1 MPIFAM
7 IARDGPDG
15 LSLRKKFHNEH
26 VAHVS
31 ALNDA
36 GRIVLAGPLKDDDNE
51 NSIGAVIVFE
61 AADLEAARRIV
72 DQDPYVTAGVFES
85 LTVNAFRKA
94 YP

>member
-15 LSLRKKFHNEH
+15 LSLRKKFHDEH

-36 GRIVLAGPLKDDDNE
+36 GSIVLAGPLQDDGNE
-51 NSIGAVIVFE
+51 SSIGVVIVFE
-61 AADLEAARRIV
+61 ATNLEAARRIV

-85 LTVNAFRKA
+85 LTVNAFRKV

>member
-15 LSLRKKFHNEH
+15 QSLRKKYHDEH
-26 VAHVS
+26 VAHVT
-31 ALNDA
+31 ALHDA
-36 GRIVLAGPLKDDDNE
+36 GSIVLAGPLKDDGNE
-51 NSIGAVIVFE
+51 NSIGALIVFE
-61 AADLEAARRIV
+61 AAHLEAARRIV

-85 LTVNAFRKA
+85 LTVNPFRKA

>member
-1 MPIFAM
+1 MPMFAM
-7 IARDGPDG
+7 IARDGHDG

-51 NSIGAVIVFE
+51 NSIGAVIVFD
-61 AADLEAARRIV
+61 AADLETARRIV
-72 DQDPYVTAGVFES
+72 AQDPYVTAGVFES
-85 LTVNAFRKA
+85 LTVNVFRKV